1 MDINLL
7 VRGQSNA
14 VFMMETNGGAVK
26 DALPREVERLLG
38 FDGVNDR
45 VRLVYESSDQASGT
59 AYGGTALIGD
69 WLTPRNGDWTQ
80 GWDLA
85 GREQA
90 LLNEIASMP
99 AAQRDD
105 PTAVLWLHSE
115 FDSTR
120 WDLSME
126 EWVSAVRF
134 DAAAVRS
141 ALGQGAGTV
150 PYLFI
155 SAMPYWGGGGFSTT
169 DEGALAIRRGM
180 ELLAAEGGFNADM
193 AARMLDIDAD
203 GDFPG
208 AYGGG
213 HIDGEDAMQTAL
225 RSARAIAES
234 MAEYAKPG
242 SPIAIAGGN
251 IADEG
256 PRVVT
261 VTTVGANQLRIDVAH
276 DQASGF
282 RALDADAAGGL
293 GWSVRSDAGVV
304 EGIGASIVDGD
315 TLLLTF
321 DGTLPAGGTLFY
333 GYGYGR
339 LSGAD
344 GSGRGNA
351 IYDNQGLPIW
361 VAAAGIA
368 VPGGSTAPVDRVL
381 NGTAGDDNLRGGAG
395 ADTLNGLAGTD
406 DLQGGAGDDVLS
418 GGRDH
423 DGLTLGA
430 GADTV
435 IFARGDGFDWI
446 VDFTAGTDRL
456 HMQGY
461 AASEATIR
469 GNTFWGMAGTE
480 ILLAGGDSL
489 FLQGVTGFRAGDVTW
504 SGGTTTPPPPTPPP
518 TTPPPAGGGLLVNG
532 TAGDDWLVGGAQG
545 DTLRGGAG
553 SDDLQG
559 LAGNDR
565 LEGGRGHDGLTL
577 GAGTDTVVFARGD
590 GNDWV
595 VDFAVGTDR
604 IELAGI
610 TAGEVTRSTQ
620 TYWGMSGLELGFGGG
635 DVIFLQGVAAL
646 GANDLVFV

>member
-26 DALPREVERLLG
+26 TALPREVERLLG

-45 VRLVYESSDQASGT
+45 VRLVYETGDQSSGT

-69 WLTPRNGDWTQ
+69 WLTARNGNWTQ
-80 GWDLA
+80 GWNIA

-90 LLNEIASMP
+90 LLNEIGSLP
-99 AAQRDD
+99 AGQRDD

-120 WDLSME
+120 WDLTME

-134 DAAAVRS
+134 DAAAVRA

-155 SAMPYWGGGGFSTT
+155 SAMPYWGGGGFATT

-180 ELLAAEGGFNADM
+180 ELLAAEAGFNADM

-203 GDFPG
+203 GDFAG

-213 HIDGEDAMQTAL
+213 HIDGEDSMQTAM

-242 SPIAIAGGN
+242 SPVALAGGN

-256 PRVVT
+256 PRVATVT
-261 VTTVGANQLRIDVAH
+261 VASANQLRIDVVH

-293 GWSVRSDAGVV
+293 GWSVRSDLGVV
-304 EGIGASIVDGD
+304 EGIGAAIVDGD

-321 DGTLPAGGTLFY
+321 DGALPAGGTLFY

-339 LSGAD
+339 LTGAD

-361 VAAAGIA
+361 VAAGGIA
-368 VPGGSTAPVDRVL
+368 VPGGSTAPTDRLV

-395 ADTLNGLAGTD
+395 ADTLLGLDGSD
-406 DLQGGAGDDVLS
+406 DLQGGAGDDVLA
-418 GGRDH
+418 GGRGH

-435 IFARGDGFDWI
+435 RFARGDGNDWV
-446 VDFTAGTDRL
+446 VDFTPGVDRL
-456 HMQGY
+456 SIDGY

-469 GNTFWGMAGTE
+469 ANTYWGMAGTE
-480 ILLAGGDSL
+480 ILLAGGDVL
-489 FLQGVTGFRAGDVTW
+489 FLQGVTAFRPADVTW
-504 SGGTTTPPPPTPPP
+504 SGGSTTPPPSPPPP
-518 TTPPPAGGGLLVNG
+518 TPPAGGGLLVNG

-545 DTLRGGAG
+545 DTLRGGDG

-577 GAGTDTVVFARGD
+577 GAGADTVVFARGD

-595 VDFAVGTDR
+595 VDFAAGIDR
-604 IELAGI
+604 IELSGI
-610 TAGEVTRSTQ
+610 TAGQVASSIQ
-620 TYWGMSGLELGFGGG
+620 TYWGMSGVELGFGGS
-635 DVIFLQGVAAL
+635 DLIFLQGVSAL
-646 GANDLVFV
+646 GANDIVFV